1 MPDPKIPLT
10 PNNYYHVYNR
20 GINSCNIFIDENDY
34 LHFLKLYEKYVH
46 PIADTLA
53 WVLMKN
59 HLHFLIRIKSHMV
72 YRYTMEELDAM
83 SIRAT
88 ASLSADAVMLVKE
101 AFELAKWETT
111 DLSAFAEPDGVCC
124 SNDGVYSTTNDGVST
139 NERKEFKTPNPSSH
153 LSHLFNAYAKYF
165 NLKYNRHGSLF
176 ERAFKRK
183 HVDHESYLKH
193 VLVYIHNNPVHHG
206 FCSHALEY
214 PWSSYLSCV
223 SDSPTKLNR
232 NQIIEWFGDKANFK
246 QMHDIAKEIT
256 TIESWLEL

>member
-20 GINSCNIFIDENDY
+20 GINSCNIFNEEKDY

-59 HLHFLIRIKSHMV
+59 HLHFLIRIKSGVV
-72 YRYTMEELDAM
+72 YKYSMEELDMM
-83 SIRAT
+83 SVRAN
-88 ASLSADAVMLVKE
+88 ANRSADAVGLATKE
-101 AFELAKWETT
+101 AVEFAKWETT
-111 DLSAFAEPDGVCC
+111 GATDLSTFATDLSAFGEPDGVC
-124 SNDGVYSTTNDGVST
+124 TNNSH
-139 NERKEFKTPNPSSH
+139 KENKTPNPSSH

-183 HVDHESYLKH
+183 HVNNEAYLKQ
-193 VLVYIHNNPVHHG
+193 VIIYIHNNPVHHG
-206 FCSHALEY
+206 FCSHPLEY
-214 PWSSYLSCV
+214 PWSSYLSCI
-223 SDSPTKLNR
+223 SEGPTKLNR
-232 NQIIEWFGDKANFK
+232 SQIMNWFGDRTNFK
-246 QMHDIAKEIT
+246 LMHENNSESK
-256 TIESWLEL
+256 TIESWLDL